1 MPSYAQF
8 DVWQSVT
15 GVNRGTVLQIQS
27 YTYADTVTYATSSYV
42 NSPLVVTIT
51 PYYATSKI
59 YVTANIMA
67 TMYGLTQQFRLTRN
81 DIPISQG
88 NLRSSTTQST
98 VGWLCP
104 STDANHQACPTTM
117 WFLDSPAS
125 ASLLTYRVQ
134 VKMQSANTMYINRS
148 GNDADNG
155 DWSHR
160 STSVIT
166 VMEIAQ

>member
-8 DVWQSVT
+8 DVWQSAT
-15 GVNRGTVLQIQS
+15 GVNRGTVLQVQS
-27 YTYADTVTYATSSYV
+27 YTYADTVTYATSSFV
-42 NSPLVVTIT
+42 NSPLVVTII

-67 TMYGLTQQFRLTRN
+67 TIYGLTQQFRFTRN
-81 DIPISQG
+81 DTAISVG
-88 NLRSSTTQST
+88 NLRGSTTQST
-98 VGWLCP
+98 AGWLGP
-104 STDANHQACPTTM
+104 NTDQNHQACPTVM
-117 WFLDSPAS
+117 AYLDSPAS

-134 VKMQSANTMYINRS
+134 VKTQTSNTMYVNRS

-155 DWSHR
+155 DWAHR

>member
-1 MPSYAQF
+1 MASIIKF
-8 DVWQSVT
+8 DQWQST
-15 GVNRGTVLQIQS
+15 AGVNRNTVLQVQS

-67 TMYGLTQQFRLTRN
+67 TMYGLTQQFRFTRN
-81 DIPISQG
+81 DVPISIG
-88 NLRSSTTQST
+88 NLRGSTTQST
-98 VGWLCP
+98 AGWLCP
-104 STDANHQACPTTM
+104 SGDLNHQACPTVM
-117 WFLDSPAS
+117 AYLDSPAS

-134 VKMQSANTMYINRS
+134 IKTQTANTMFINRS
-148 GNDADNG
+148 SNDADNG